1 MRYYVLFRSDGVSAE
16 GDMGYNAAKYY
27 DTLEEAVGAAQR
39 IFEAD
44 QIRSADEYCI
54 RGIEPDTFPEES
66 TDYDI
71 YGNEI

>member
-1 MRYYVLFRSDGVSAE
+1 MRYYVLFSSDGESAE
-16 GDMGYNAAKYY
+16 GDFKYH
-27 DTLEEAVGAAQR
+27 DTLEEAVKAAQR

-44 QIRSADEYCI
+44 QTRSADEYFI
-54 RGIEPDTFPEES
+54 RGAETDTFPEEI